1 MAVDLGCEANVGFGS
16 DEPEDL
22 QDLRSQECGDNS
34 NGVGTRKKKK
44 VREGETKLSR
54 VRTRNSIFI

>member
-1 MAVDLGCEANVGFGS
+1 MAVDLGCEANIGLGS

-34 NGVGTRKKKK
+34 NGVGTMIKKK

>member
-1 MAVDLGCEANVGFGS
+1 MRRMAGDLGCEANIGLGS

-34 NGVGTRKKKK
+34 NGIETMIKKSQ
-44 VREGETKLSR
+44 RR
-54 VRTRNSIFI
+54 RNKIE